1 MTFPDDDFE
10 ELLRASMRAEAD
22 SVVPS
27 PEGLNIIRGRI
38 EKRGLRGTFW
48 WRAGVS
54 VAGAVLVAGTVVMLV
69 PDLRTQVSQST
80 GISVAGADGTELPDT
95 SSTGRP
101 PAGTIPTPVITPS
114 ATPHSQLSPTPS
126 HKPSTS
132 VRPTPPKTSPCATRG
147 AGQTPAPPS
156 CPPEQQTPTPPVTT
170 PATVSPTPT
179 PSDTPTPTPTPTPT
193 ETATTNSAVDDT
205 APAS

>member
-22 SVVPS
+22 SIVPS

-80 GISVAGADGTELPDT
+80 GISVAGADGSELPDT

-101 PAGTIPTPVITPS
+101 PAGTVPTPVISPS
-114 ATPHSQLSPTPS
+114 GTPHSQVTPTPS
-126 HKPSTS
+126 HKPTTS
-132 VRPTPPKTSPCATRG
+132 MRPSPPKATVCATHPPG
-147 AGQTPAPPS
+147 KIPPSPS
-156 CPPEQQTPTPPVTT
+156 CPPEKETPSPPVPTPTPT
-170 PATVSPTPT
+170 PTPT
-179 PSDTPTPTPTPTPT
+179 PSVTPTPTPTPTPT
-193 ETATTNSAVDDT
+193 ETATLDAGDEVAV
-205 APAS
+205 AS

>member
-22 SVVPS
+22 SIVPS

-48 WRAGVS
+48 WRAGVTA
-54 VAGAVLVAGTVVMLV
+54 AGAVLVAGTVVMLV

-80 GISVAGADGTELPDT
+80 GISVAGADGSELPDT

-101 PAGTIPTPVITPS
+101 PAGTVPTPVITPS
-114 ATPHSQLSPTPS
+114 ATPHPQVTPTPS

-132 VRPTPPKTSPCATRG
+132 VRPTPPKATACATQA
-147 AGQTPAPPS
+147 AGKTPASPS
-156 CPPEQQTPTPPVTT
+156 CAPEDKTPSPPVTT
-170 PATVSPTPT
+170 PPTVSPTPT
-179 PSDTPTPTPTPTPT
+179 PSVTPTPTPTPTPT
-193 ETATTNSAVDDT
+193 ETTTPESGDVAV
-205 APAS
+205 AS